1 MKIEEK
7 IKKAIPKSNLT
18 KNETYALKQL
28 SQRDDIII
36 TKADKG
42 GEVVIIDVDDYIREA
57 NRQFNN
63 TDFYKKIPHDPI
75 ESNRNKVNNTI
86 NEFKLLK
93 LPDDTDTKNLRTLE
107 ARTPNFY
114 MQPKIHKEGSPGR
127 PFISSV
133 NCRTTKISQYVDH
146 HLQPHVQ
153 ELGSYVKD
161 STNFIKQ
168 VSTIDKV
175 PQESFLVTMDVC
187 SLYTNIPNNERIKA
201 VETTLKRKNLPTKV
215 IISFVKL
222 ILTLNNFIFNF
233 LQIKGCAMGT
243 KCAPTYAN
251 IFMGIFEEI
260 YIYPLIKQKMQL
272 YLRYI
277 DDIFFIWTGSEND
290 LQQFISKINEVH
302 PSIKFDFNYSET
314 QIHLLD
320 ISITKTSPGKPL
332 TTLYNK
338 EIDRKSYLHQNSEH
352 PETLKRSISYSQPL
366 RLKRICT
373 TVEDFTEQSKALTKR
388 LIKIGYDENEIK
400 QQISKTFT
408 TEGAHLLNQKKQ
420 ATSNRIPLILT
431 YNGTL
436 PDIERAVNKLWDILK
451 INRDF
456 EQVFAELP
464 IIAVRRNRNL
474 QDILG
479 KKTIINNRK
488 QLRQSTNQNGYS
500 KPCNS
505 KSNNLCCTHVQ
516 STSTFRSTVT
526 FKTFK
531 IYNKFNCRSKYPI
544 YLKECVL
551 CDKQYTGKP
560 ETAFNLRLNNHRKDV
575 NQRNSLQADQQF

>member
-1 MKIEEK
+1 
-7 IKKAIPKSNLT
+7 
-18 KNETYALKQL
+18 
-28 SQRDDIII
+28 
-36 TKADKG
+36 
-42 GEVVIIDVDDYIREA
+42 
-57 NRQFNN
+57 
-63 TDFYKKIPHDPI
+63 
-75 ESNRNKVNNTI
+75 
-86 NEFKLLK
+86 
-93 LPDDTDTKNLRTLE
+93 
-107 ARTPNFY
+107 
-114 MQPKIHKEGSPGR
+114 
-127 PFISSV
+127 
-133 NCRTTKISQYVDH
+133 
-146 HLQPHVQ
+146 
-153 ELGSYVKD
+153 
-161 STNFIKQ
+161 
-168 VSTIDKV
+168 
-175 PQESFLVTMDVC
+175 
-187 SLYTNIPNNERIKA
+187 
-201 VETTLKRKNLPTKV
+201 
-215 IISFVKL
+215 
-222 ILTLNNFIFNF
+222 
-233 LQIKGCAMGT
+233 
-243 KCAPTYAN
+243 
-251 IFMGIFEEI
+251 
-260 YIYPLIKQKMQL
+260 MQL

-277 DDIFFIWTGSEND
+277 DDMFFIWTGSEND

-314 QIHLLD
+314 QIQFLD

-388 LIKIGYDENEIK
+388 LIKIGYNKNEIK

-408 TEGAHLLNQKKQ
+408 IEGAHLLNQKKQ

-436 PDIERAVNKLWDILK
+436 PDIKRAVNKHWDILK

-456 EQVFAELP
+456 EQLFAELP
-464 IIAVRRNRNL
+464 IIVVRRNRNL

-505 KSNNLCCTHVQ
+505 KSNNLCCTLWNAVQ
-516 STSTFRSTVT
+516 STSTFRNTVT

-531 IYNKFNCRSKYPI
+531 IYHKLNCKSKYPI

-551 CDKQYTGKP
+551 CVCYTNNTQVNLKQ
-560 ETAFNLRLNNHRKDV
+560 
-575 NQRNSLQADQQF
+575 SLI